1 MKPVTPHLTT
11 DDLDAFHSGS
21 LDSTSR
27 LHIETCDRCR
37 ALVVADR
44 DLLAAFERLPHLAPS
59 EGFADRVMAQV
70 VVAKPARVP
79 VISFPKLS
87 KRRVALLGGLAAG
100 MTASAVWSVAF
111 RPELEALLSSLGGAA
126 AQLGW
131 TAVRATAAGVSE
143 LPWFDAARAWLAP
156 SRLVPTLLGIAV
168 LYGSGVMA
176 LRRLVT
182 PTTGPVSGARA

>member
-1 MKPVTPHLTT
+1 MKPLTPHLTT

-21 LDSTSR
+21 LDSACR

-37 ALVVADR
+37 DLVLADR
-44 DLLAAFERLPHLAPS
+44 ELIAAFERLPQLEPS
-59 EGFADRVMAQV
+59 AGFADRVMAQV
-70 VVAKPARVP
+70 VVATPARVP

-87 KRRVALLGGLAAG
+87 KRRAALLGGLAAG
-100 MTASAVWSVAF
+100 MAASAVWSVAF
-111 RPELEALLSSLGGAA
+111 RPELEALLRSVGGAA
-126 AQLGW
+126 VELGW
-131 TAVRATAAGVSE
+131 TAVRVTAAGLGE
-143 LPWFDAARAWLAP
+143 LSWFEAARAWLAP

-182 PTTGPVSGARA
+182 PTAGPVSGARA